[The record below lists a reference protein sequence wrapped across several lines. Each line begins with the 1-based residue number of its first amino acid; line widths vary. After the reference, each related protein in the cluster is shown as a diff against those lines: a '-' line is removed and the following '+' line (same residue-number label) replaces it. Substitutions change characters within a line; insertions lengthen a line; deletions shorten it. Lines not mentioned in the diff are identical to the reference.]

1 MCGHDQPRIQ
11 KIVMGAGQF
20 NQRGGNVLYEKL
32 FQWKGGGGGIVGKLN
47 EPIHH
52 SHAHILY

>member
-1 MCGHDQPRIQ
+1 MRSC
-11 KIVMGAGQF
+11 F
-20 NQRGGNVLYEKL
+20 NGE
-32 FQWKGGGGGIVGKLN
+32 GGGGGVVGKLN

>member
-1 MCGHDQPRIQ
+1 
-11 KIVMGAGQF
+11 MGAGRFYQ
-20 NQRGGNVLYEKL
+20 KL
-32 FQWKGGGGGIVGKLN
+32 FQWRGGGGGGGVVGKLN

>member
-1 MCGHDQPRIQ
+1 
-11 KIVMGAGQF
+11 MGAGQF

-32 FQWKGGGGGIVGKLN
+32 FQWKGGGGGGIVGKLN

>member
-1 MCGHDQPRIQ
+1 
-11 KIVMGAGQF
+11 MGAGRF
-20 NQRGGNVLYEKL
+20 YQRVLYEKL
-32 FQWKGGGGGIVGKLN
+32 FQWRGGGGGGGGGVVGKLN

>member
-1 MCGHDQPRIQ
+1 MRRC
-11 KIVMGAGQF
+11 F
-20 NQRGGNVLYEKL
+20 N
-32 FQWKGGGGGIVGKLN
+32 GGGGGVVGKLN